1 MNSRLFCYNTL
12 KYFTKELDVRVSRL
26 YILSHTHTHTHT
38 HVNCAQLR
46 APQKFSPE
54 KFIIPHILQFVGV
67 AKSGG
72 VRIAV

>member
-38 HVNCAQLR
+38 HTLTALN
-46 APQKFSPE
+46 
-54 KFIIPHILQFVGV
+54 
-67 AKSGG
+67 
-72 VRIAV
+72 